1 METFSYD
8 AKEVTVIIGV
18 ILVQGF
24 APDTKVVVDR
34 DEDAFTKRTGTDGDT
49 TRSKSNNKGGSFE
62 ITLEQS
68 SPTNALFTA
77 LADLDEATGK
87 GIVPGM
93 VKDNSGNSVHS
104 TRACWV
110 KKRPTATYG
119 AESTDRVWVF
129 DTGELKH
136 SVNGNNPVGG

>member
-8 AKEVTVIIGV
+8 AKEVTVIIGN
-18 ILVQGF
+18 IIVQGF

-49 TRSKSNNKGGSFE
+49 TRSKSNNKGGSIE

-68 SPTNALFTA
+68 SPTNRQFTE
-77 LADLDEATGK
+77 LADLDELNGRGTRA
-87 GIVPGM
+87 GM
-93 VKDNSGNSVHS
+93 VKDNSGNSVHA

-110 KKRPTATYG
+110 KKRPAAYYG
-119 AESTDRVWVF
+119 AESTDRVWIF

-136 SVNGNNPVGG
+136 DVNGNNPVGS